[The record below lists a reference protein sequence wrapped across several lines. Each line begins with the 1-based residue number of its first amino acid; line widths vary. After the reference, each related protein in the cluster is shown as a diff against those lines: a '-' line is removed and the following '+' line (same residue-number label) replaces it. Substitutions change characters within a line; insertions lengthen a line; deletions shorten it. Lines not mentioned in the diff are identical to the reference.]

1 MRGRGGG
8 GGGGEGE
15 VPNVTVLPRLGWV
28 SVVKQSSYPKLL
40 LHKLE
45 AVTSSTC
52 AKLKAASVD
61 AVASRSRKTWGA
73 TSDPKSFLC

>member
-1 MRGRGGG
+1 M
-8 GGGGEGE
+8 
-15 VPNVTVLPRLGWV
+15 PNVTVLPRLGWV

-52 AKLKAASVD
+52 RAKLKAASVD
-61 AVASRSRKTWGA
+61 AVASRSRETWGA